1 MDATE
6 QKQTNI
12 LFSKLDTITDTI
24 VCDSAKTVDLVVD
37 PKRDISPASGC
48 LAQGQTTSQAMC
60 TRHGPVSDMTMHRLQ
75 EAEGNSGAEVSVK
88 RRKIHMKVIECSR
101 HSATEN
107 GGQALK
113 TPALTKTSSKDP
125 NRGLYPRERTSRLKL
140 NKSTAAPSFVSAKD
154 VLHQTIKHVHS
165 QDQAIN
171 KPAAYSEPSKCSP
184 VPETIPRTLPSSRN
198 AKSRNRKLPA
208 QSNSLLNY
216 FKQKSDNE
224 RTVSSS
230 PESSPVKINIKLRT
244 VSSQQHSLQQ
254 FGFNQSPVNT
264 PTSDS
269 ITSQHMSNPVMN
281 SVRKQI
287 FQNTDMSSRIGIN
300 ANQIASGMASANL
313 HQCNKTDL
321 GVDTRN
327 SGLVSQN
334 PSVDT
339 SCEDTYGLLGM
350 GLDECIDLRDDDDDD
365 DLNYFSQLPV
375 EVIENILCRL
385 PTSDLLLNVSLVCS
399 QWNDIIA
406 APKVQS
412 V

>member
-1 MDATE
+1 MGATE
-6 QKQTNI
+6 QKQTYI
-12 LFSKLDTITDTI
+12 LFNEFDIITDII
-24 VCDSAKTVDLVVD
+24 VCDSVKTVDLVVD
-37 PKRDISPASGC
+37 PRRDISPASGC

-60 TRHGPVSDMTMHRLQ
+60 TRHGPVSDMIMHRLQ

-88 RRKIHMKVIECSR
+88 RRKIHVNVNECSR

-107 GGQALK
+107 GGQELK

-125 NRGLYPRERTSRLKL
+125 NRGLYPRERKSRLKL
-140 NKSTAAPSFVSAKD
+140 KNSTAAPSFVSAND

-198 AKSRNRKLPA
+198 AKSRNRKFPA

-244 VSSQQHSLQQ
+244 VSSKQHSLQQ
-254 FGFNQSPVNT
+254 FGFNQSPVNRLN
-264 PTSDS
+264 SDS
-269 ITSQHMSNPVMN
+269 ITSQHMSNPVIN

-327 SGLVSQN
+327 NGLVSQN
-334 PSVDT
+334 PS
-339 SCEDTYGLLGM
+339 SC
-350 GLDECIDLRDDDDDD
+350 
-365 DLNYFSQLPV
+365 
-375 EVIENILCRL
+375 
-385 PTSDLLLNVSLVCS
+385 
-399 QWNDIIA
+399 
-406 APKVQS
+406 
-412 V
+412 